1 MARRKL
7 LRGEVLHINEDK
19 EVVLLYAVNESK
31 IFGYDYWEQEIVE
44 LDREEILSRIRKR
57 EWYINLQKK
66 FK

>member
-7 LRGEVLHINEDK
+7 LRGEILHINKDK

-44 LDREEILSRIRKR
+44 LDREEILSKIRKR
-57 EWYINLQKK
+57 EWYIKSPEK
-66 FK
+66 I

>member
-31 IFGYDYWEQEIVE
+31 FSS
-44 LDREEILSRIRKR
+44 ILEMI
-57 EWYINLQKK
+57 
-66 FK
+66 

>member
-31 IFGYDYWEQEIVE
+31 IFGYDYWEHEIVE
-44 LDREEILSRIRKR
+44 LDREEILSKIRK
-57 EWYINLQKK
+57 ESGISNLQKK

>member
-19 EVVLLYAVNESK
+19 EVVVLLYAVNESK

-57 EWYINLQKK
+57 EWYIKSPEEI
-66 FK
+66 